1 MRNEA
6 CLKWKSLMG
15 QVKVLMSPMKRK
27 MKRRG
32 VQGARVRG
40 AGPASFIGSHGC
52 PHWLYSSGTFLFTE
66 EDSSICTPSE
76 SSKTVMEEKPWAEG
90 SGAGNS
96 ILGFFV
102 GSYFPGSQIGELSG
116 RAQPAPSFH
125 LPRAL
130 TTPSSVRSTPSL
142 SSSPVQ

>member
-1 MRNEA
+1 
-6 CLKWKSLMG
+6 MG
-15 QVKVLMSPMKRK
+15 QVKVLTSPMKRK

-76 SSKTVMEEKPWAEG
+76 PKQDSDGGEA
-90 SGAGNS
+90 
-96 ILGFFV
+96 LGRGFWCREFHPGFLCRV
-102 GSYFPGSQIGELSG
+102 LFPGQPNR
-116 RAQPAPSFH
+116 RAFW
-125 LPRAL
+125 
-130 TTPSSVRSTPSL
+130 
-142 SSSPVQ
+142 